1 MAANKAELP
10 AYGTGENNLKRSS
23 SEEDKDYGA
32 VVQEQSPIAPDQFD
46 ERYQTSKWEIWAWYS
61 YYIGNNG
68 LTLFNFAPT
77 AAQNL
82 LYERAV
88 VVGGKDNQY
97 LPFAGSNRTIN
108 SIILLSNGISFAIQS
123 VLFLI
128 IGSYADF
135 GTFRPRILIA
145 VSIVAWGI
153 GFGW

>member
-1 MAANKAELP
+1 M
-10 AYGTGENNLKRSS
+10 
-23 SEEDKDYGA
+23 
-32 VVQEQSPIAPDQFD
+32 
-46 ERYQTSKWEIWAWYS
+46 TSKWEIWSWYG

-88 VVGGKDNQY
+88 VEGGQENQY
-97 LPFAGSNRTIN
+97 LPFAGASRTIN

-145 VSIVAWGI
+145 ISIVSWGI